1 MSGKCEQALKVTQE
15 GETRAVL
22 EGINK
27 DIAKARRSLQEA
39 QKANT
44 ISEKLLDY
52 VDVDARKDPQPL
64 EQLSKVYYV
73 ELPRALQQDANADK
87 LADAIVDDTQE
98 IDKVLKATTLGR
110 IDELAAN
117 LEKTLK
123 VKGPNE
129 LDSLKKEVKEVDDE
143 AASVQSYIDGLVAQ
157 GVPRSELQEAENMLK

>member
-73 ELPRALQQDANADK
+73 ELPRAL
-87 LADAIVDDTQE
+87 
-98 IDKVLKATTLGR
+98 
-110 IDELAAN
+110 
-117 LEKTLK
+117 
-123 VKGPNE
+123 
-129 LDSLKKEVKEVDDE
+129 
-143 AASVQSYIDGLVAQ
+143 
-157 GVPRSELQEAENMLK
+157 

>member
-1 MSGKCEQALKVTQE
+1 M
-15 GETRAVL
+15 
-22 EGINK
+22 
-27 DIAKARRSLQEA
+27 
-39 QKANT
+39 
-44 ISEKLLDY
+44 
-52 VDVDARKDPQPL
+52 
-64 EQLSKVYYV
+64 
-73 ELPRALQQDANADK
+73 
-87 LADAIVDDTQE
+87 DDTQE